1 MDHLDN
7 SRFFQSSDDGVCHGR
22 NRRYTLRLPSKTSL
36 AEKLV
41 RSKDGDDGFL
51 ALLGNDGELR
61 LAFLDVEDRIA
72 WIALRKDDLALAI
85 LADAAAVPDTG
96 EKRFRIECASPFC
109 RHHVTFHAEHK
120 LFSGG

>member
-41 RSKDGDDGFL
+41 RPKNCDNRLL
-51 ALLGNDGELR
+51 ALLGNDRELR

-72 WIALRKDDLALAI
+72 RVAL
-85 LADAAAVPDTG
+85 
-96 EKRFRIECASPFC
+96 
-109 RHHVTFHAEHK
+109 
-120 LFSGG
+120 